1 MVPQWFT
8 LYMLAFNKTYTADL
22 HEAMRNVKL
31 AKHHVDTHIPTSYTL
46 ALNPRSDMRHV
57 HVPWRIPPSTARG
70 RRLATVPSTFDWRNY
85 VTFSPLVDQGKCN
98 ACFAIAAAGVLE
110 YWAHKLHKTVSA
122 QHIVDCTPHACDG
135 GVVDGVFKWGGPYG
149 VNAPYDGH
157 PHACTKKGSLHVHDY
172 TVLTDNVEASL
183 AQALMHGP
191 VAVGVDSASSH
202 FQLYSGGVFT
212 HGACNKQIDH
222 AMLLVG
228 YTPEYWILRN
238 SYGTH
243 WGEHGYMRLER
254 HKNACGIGTYATYV
268 DDAS

>member
-8 LYMLAFNKTYTADL
+8 LYMLAFNKTYTTDL
-22 HEAMRNVKL
+22 HEAMRNVEL
-31 AKHHVDTHIPTSYTL
+31 AKHHVDAHVPKSYTL
-46 ALNPRSDMRHV
+46 ALNPRSDMRHH
-57 HVPWRIPPSTARG
+57 HVPWRIPPSTARR
-70 RRLATVPSTFDWRNY
+70 RRLATAPSTFDWRDY
-85 VTFSPLVDQGKCN
+85 MTFSPLVDQGKCN

-122 QHIVDCTPHACDG
+122 QHIVDCTPHACNG
-135 GVVDGVFKWGGPYG
+135 GVIDRVFDWGGPYG
-149 VNAPYDGH
+149 VDAPYSGH
-157 PHACTKKGSLHVHDY
+157 PHACTKKGSLHVNDY

-183 AQALMHGP
+183 TQALMHGP

-254 HKNACGIGTYATYV
+254 HKNACGVGTYATYV